1 MDSKSIQP
9 VNNENFSNV
18 NDPHV
23 QSELARLN
31 AVPATKLDTVKGDWQ
46 SLDEYTGS
54 KAYQAVY
61 GSEEL
66 PKFLSTRIDFGSAVF
81 HPLYLN
87 DWTTWQLKG

>member
-1 MDSKSIQP
+1 MNAKSIQP

-23 QSELARLN
+23 QSELAKLN
-31 AVPATKLDTVKGDWQ
+31 AVPATKLDSVKGEWQ
-46 SLDEYTGS
+46 SLDQYTA
-54 KAYQAVY
+54 KQAYQAVY

-87 DWTTWQLKG
+87 DWSTWQLKS